1 MHAGSGEAARI
12 NRRPHPL
19 RRERRFPHS
28 LSVTEGVKID
38 MNTVPIIRYLP
49 SPFVRAM

>member
-1 MHAGSGEAARI
+1 LTSKL

-38 MNTVPIIRYLP
+38 MNTASIIRYLP
-49 SPFVRAM
+49 SPFVRPM